1 VALILAIES
10 SCDDTSVALMQD
22 RRLLAMKTG
31 GQAEHARYG
40 GVVPE
45 IASRAHQEWLAS
57 LCKGLMDEHGLA
69 WDALDAIAYT
79 RGPGLLG
86 SLMVGASLAKGL
98 ALALNKPLIGVNHL
112 HAHLVSPAVE
122 RPQMADFPMLTLTV
136 SGGHTHLVWMNS
148 WLDWELLA
156 ETLDD
161 AAGEAFDKCAKMLG
175 LGYPGG
181 PVLDAKAQGG
191 NPQAYSWP
199 KPKLGVESYSFSGIK
214 TSVLYFL
221 KKHKPDLRDVP
232 DSALP
237 DLCASLQHALV
248 DMLVQPMKV
257 QAQARRPRS
266 LALAGGVACNSRL
279 RSEGLALG
287 EVLGI
292 PVYIPAPTYC
302 TDNAAMVAYA
312 ATLLLE
318 QGLIAPGALVERPLA
333 RWPLRLYAEDLRS
346 LNHGS
351 VSGS

>member
-1 VALILAIES
+1 
-10 SCDDTSVALMQD
+10 MQD

-31 GQAEHARYG
+31 GQTEHARYG

-45 IASRAHQEWLAS
+45 IASRAHQEWLA
-57 LCKGLMDEHGLA
+57 GLSEGLLKEHGIA
-69 WDALDAIAYT
+69 WEALDAIAYT

-86 SLMVGASLAKGL
+86 SLMVGTSLAKGL
-98 ALALNKPLIGVNHL
+98 ALAFDKPLIGVNHL
-112 HAHLVSPAVE
+112 HAHLVSPGIE
-122 RPQMADFPMLTLTV
+122 RPRLADFPMLTLTV

-181 PVLDAKAQGG
+181 PILDAKAQTG
-191 NPQAYSWP
+191 NPKAYSWP
-199 KPKLGVESYSFSGIK
+199 KTKLGIESYSFSGIK

-221 KKHKPDLRDVP
+221 KKNKLDLSDDPQSV
-232 DSALP
+232 LP

-248 DMLVQPMKV
+248 DMLLQPMKAH
-257 QAQARRPRS
+257 AQTRQPRS

-287 EVLGI
+287 ASLGI
-292 PVYIPAPTYC
+292 PVYIPSPAYC
-302 TDNAAMVAYA
+302 TDNAAMVAFA
-312 ATLLLE
+312 ASLLLE
-318 QGLIAPGALVERPLA
+318 QGSVNPLALHERPLA
-333 RWPLRLYAEDLRS
+333 RWPLRLYGEERRS
-346 LNHGS
+346 LNQGQVFGS
-351 VSGS
+351 

>member
-1 VALILAIES
+1 MALILAIES

-122 RPQMADFPMLTLTV
+122 RPQMDDFPMLTLTV

-181 PVLDAKAQGG
+181 
-191 NPQAYSWP
+191 
-199 KPKLGVESYSFSGIK
+199 VESYSFSGIK

-221 KKHKPDLRDVP
+221 QKHKPDLRDVP

-248 DMLVQPMKV
+248 DMLVQPMKA

-287 EVLGI
+287 EALGI

-302 TDNAAMVAYA
+302 TDNAAMVAFA

-346 LNHGS
+346 LNHDSVPGS
-351 VSGS
+351 